1 MGRYTNLVTGK
12 KFMTEQ
18 NALRHYISKAKK
30 ARKGNDYSEMWK
42 IYSEATEI
50 IDVDYC
56 YKCSQDDFGYCG
68 LRKDKIS
75 NEERFM
81 NYCFDGFIRDME
93 FMLNNLREEYG
104 KE

>member
-1 MGRYTNLVTGK
+1 
-12 KFMTEQ
+12 MTEQ

-30 ARKGNDYSEMWK
+30 VRKRNDYSEMCK
-42 IYSEATEI
+42 IYSEASEI

-81 NYCFDGFIRDME
+81 KYCFDGFIRDME
-93 FMLNNLREEYG
+93 YMLNNLRGEYG
-104 KE
+104 KDNDNGTNKKESQM

>member
-1 MGRYTNLVTGK
+1 
-12 KFMTEQ
+12 MTEQ

-30 ARKGNDYSEMWK
+30 ARKRNDYSEMWK

-68 LRKDKIS
+68 LRKDRIS
-75 NEERFM
+75 NEERFTK
-81 NYCFDGFIRDME
+81 YCFDGFIRDME
-93 FMLNNLREEYG
+93 YMLNNLRGEYG